1 MCCSG
6 FSNEFD
12 ESDYFTFKPQVL
24 QHIDFAAEDELAS
37 EPDYSHFI
45 RMANYNDLVIT
56 RGHHDTTDS
65 RETIFLG
72 SLQLFHARTICSRYG
87 VVVGCV
93 DSNAFPALAERYCST
108 ICAAF
113 FAFGAGSGFHGG
125 SFPSPPYSFNYTD
138 NWLCHRGTYSVPVFF
153 GYLNPYNLAVLA
165 LIFGIVTS
173 IDGPSM
179 HSMR

>member
-56 RGHHDTTDS
+56 LKLSLRYRARNTTS
-65 RETIFLG
+65 
-72 SLQLFHARTICSRYG
+72 
-87 VVVGCV
+87 
-93 DSNAFPALAERYCST
+93 
-108 ICAAF
+108 
-113 FAFGAGSGFHGG
+113 G
-125 SFPSPPYSFNYTD
+125 SFWTVRRALS
-138 NWLCHRGTYSVPVFF
+138 
-153 GYLNPYNLAVLA
+153 LASIWTATGLS
-165 LIFGIVTS
+165 LIHI
-173 IDGPSM
+173 
-179 HSMR
+179 